1 MRSVGSRINR
11 VVYVSTSMGKQ
22 SDRFDLS
29 PGRGESEWIFVIRR
43 YGSVG
48 AAVSTGGGYPV
59 YLVLS
64 GGESGSGIA
73 PCITERT

>member
-1 MRSVGSRINR
+1 MD
-11 VVYVSTSMGKQ
+11 KQ
-22 SDRFDLS
+22 SERFDLF
-29 PGRGESEWIFVIRR
+29 PGHGESERILVVRM
-43 YGSVG
+43 YGGVG
-48 AAVSTGGGYPV
+48 AAVSDGGGYSV